1 MKKIYITLGL
11 LVCLS
16 SFAQNKDTEK
26 ADNFFNT
33 YQYTSAIKEYEALV
47 KDKKASV
54 YVYKQLGDSYYHIFN
69 MDKAAQYYAQ
79 AVRRDQITDPETY
92 FNYAQVLRTQGK
104 HDEANTQMNKF
115 ASMAPDDQRAK
126 EHKAN
131 PNYMANLQSKPQLFE
146 VAEAKINKAG
156 SSDFG
161 AVLGKDNILYF
172 ASNRGGKTDKRGTG
186 ESYLD
191 IYQSVYSADGTLS
204 EPTSVSALNTSFH
217 DGPTSISAD
226 GNTMFFSRDGRAE
239 GSVAKDKDANARIG
253 KVGIYRAQ
261 KKDGKWTNIT
271 AVPFNSTKYN
281 VGNPS
286 LSKDGKTLYFASDMP
301 GGMGGTDIWKVTINS
316 NGRYGKPENLGSSV
330 NTSGRES
337 FPFIADDGT
346 LYFASNGRQGFGGL
360 DIFMLEQGTSQAVN
374 VGAPVNS
381 AKDDFAFTFNQDIGV
396 GFVSS
401 NRAGQDD
408 IYYVNPICAREAIVI
423 VKDAKTLEVLSGANV
438 AILDDKKATLSSA
451 RSNNQGRTNFHTECN
466 KAYSLQASLSG
477 YEPNTVALA
486 AAKAG
491 QTTTEILLTP
501 IEVIITPEEVVL
513 NPVFFEFDKSNITE
527 QGARELDRLVK
538 VMRDN
543 YPEMVIFVR
552 AHTDTKG
559 SDSYNMALSERR
571 AQSTVQ
577 YIISK
582 GIDKDRITGKGF
594 GESEPK
600 VDCKEDCTEEEDAQN
615 RRSEFIIVSG
625 GPTE

>member
-16 SFAQNKDTEK
+16 GFAQNKDTEK
-26 ADNFFNT
+26 ADNFFNS
-33 YQYTSAIKEYEALV
+33 YQYTSAIKEYEDLI

-69 MDKAAQYYAQ
+69 MEKAAQYYAQ
-79 AVRRDQITDPETY
+79 AVRRDQVTDPEVY
-92 FNYAQVLRTQGK
+92 FNYAQALRTQDK
-104 HDEANTQMNKF
+104 HDEANRQMDKF

-126 EHKAN
+126 DHKAN
-131 PNYMANLQSKPQLFE
+131 PKYMADLQAKPVLFE
-146 VAEAKINKAG
+146 VTQTNINKAG

-161 AVLGKDNILYF
+161 AVLGNDNIVYF

-204 EPTSVSALNTSFH
+204 EPTPANALNTNFH
-217 DGPTSISAD
+217 DGPATISAD

-239 GSVAKDKDANARIG
+239 GSVAKDRDANARIG

-271 AVPFNSTKYN
+271 PVSFNNTKYN

-301 GGMGGTDIWKVTINS
+301 GGMGGTDIWKVTINN

-337 FPFIADDGT
+337 FPFIAEDGT

-360 DIFMLEQGTSQAVN
+360 DIFMLEEGANQAVN
-374 VGAPVNS
+374 LGAPINS

-401 NRAGQDD
+401 NRAGQDN
-408 IYYVNPICAREAIVI
+408 IYYVNPICGRDAIVI
-423 VKDAKTLEVLSGANV
+423 VKDAETLEVLSGANV
-438 AILDDKKATLSSA
+438 SMLDQRKETLSSA
-451 RSNNQGRTNFHTECN
+451 RTNRQGRSDFHTECE
-466 KAYSLQASLSG
+466 KAYSLQASMSG

-486 AAKAG
+486 ASKG
-491 QTTTEILLTP
+491 GETTTEIFLTP
-501 IEVIITPEEVVL
+501 IEVPVTPIAVHL
-513 NPVFFEFDKSNITE
+513 DPIFFEFDKSNITE
-527 QGARELDRLVK
+527 QGAAELDRLVR
-538 VMRDN
+538 VMRDI

-559 SDSYNMALSERR
+559 SDAYNEALSERR

-577 YIISK
+577 YVISK
-582 GIDKDRITGKGF
+582 GIDKDRISGKGF

-600 VDCKEDCTEEEDAQN
+600 VDCGDDCTEEEDALN
-615 RRSEFIIVSG
+615 RRSEFLIVSG
-625 GPTE
+625 GPQE